1 MTKFI
6 KDNTKEFLVLLL
18 GNFILAFSVN
28 FFILPY
34 DILTGGIFGVAIALG
49 PIFPGLDTNY
59 IAYFFILVTFVLGAV
74 FLGRKFA
81 LKTVVSSVV
90 YPIMLEF
97 LRHSTFVVDTDPILA
112 SLYGGILSGIAL
124 GLVFRAHASTGG
136 MDVFPLLLEKYF
148 NVPTSKGLMLVD
160 GLTVLL
166 GISTLGIQYVLI
178 GLVSVWASGYTIDK
192 VLLFGSE
199 ATKSVQIISEEL
211 EMINNR
217 IHIELDRGT
226 TIIKAVGG
234 YGKKE
239 RDIIMCVI
247 TKEQYPDLKNI
258 VMEEDESAF
267 LIVQDAR
274 EILGEGFELG
284 RRI

>member
-6 KDNTKEFLVLLL
+6 KSNTKEFFVLLL
-18 GNFILAFSVN
+18 GNFILAFAVN

-34 DILTGGIFGVAIALG
+34 DILTGGIFGIAIALG

-74 FLGRKFA
+74 FLGKKFA
-81 LKTVVSSVV
+81 LKTVISSVT

-97 LRHSTFVVDTDPILA
+97 LRHSTYVIDTDPILA
-112 SLYGGILSGIAL
+112 SLYGGILSGVAL

-136 MDVFPLLLEKYF
+136 MDVFPLLLEKHF
-148 NVPTSKGLMLVD
+148 NIPASKGLMIVD
-160 GLTVLL
+160 GLTVML
-166 GISTLGIQYVLI
+166 GIYSLGIQYVLI
-178 GLVSVWASGYTIDK
+178 GLISVWAASYTVDK

-199 ATKSVQIISEEL
+199 TTKSVQIISNQL
-211 EMINNR
+211 EIINSR
-217 IHIELDRGT
+217 IHLELDRGT

-234 YGKKE
+234 YGKEE
-239 RDIIMCVI
+239 RNIIMCVV
-247 TKEQYPDLKNI
+247 THQQYPDLKTI
-258 VMEEDESAF
+258 VLEEDESAF

-274 EILGEGFELG
+274 EILGEGFTLG
-284 RRI
+284 HRI